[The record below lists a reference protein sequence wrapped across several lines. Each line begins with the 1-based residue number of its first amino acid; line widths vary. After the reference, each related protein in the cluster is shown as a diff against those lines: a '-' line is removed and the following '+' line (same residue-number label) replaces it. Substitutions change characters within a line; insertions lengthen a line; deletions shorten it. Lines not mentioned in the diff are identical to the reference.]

1 MKVTAG
7 IELLVRLDRD
17 GALPLRGPLQQQ
29 LRGAGRSGGL
39 RPGSVLPATRALA
52 AELAVARNVI
62 SDAYAQLAAEGYLVS
77 RQGAPTRVADSV
89 RTQVTPARP
98 GASEHRWRYDFRP
111 GAPDGAL
118 FPRLLWSG
126 ALADA
131 LRTVPDARFDYGDP
145 RGTPELRTALASY
158 LGRVR

>member
-62 SDAYAQLAAEGYLVS
+62 TDAYAQLAAEGYLVS
-77 RQGAPTRVADSV
+77 RPGAPTRVA
-89 RTQVTPARP
+89 QVAGAQPAETRS
-98 GASEHRWRYDFRP
+98 AVAEERWRYDFRP
-111 GAPDGAL
+111 
-118 FPRLLWSG
+118 
-126 ALADA
+126 
-131 LRTVPDARFDYGDP
+131 
-145 RGTPELRTALASY
+145 
-158 LGRVR
+158 